1 MLGEQEFI
9 YIIGIIIIIL
19 FVLFAYRE
27 KPLREGLPPFTA
39 PFEVPLGNF
48 MSTFPQAAANF
59 IANKSQQIAIFGATK
74 TFEAS
79 KFAAAKADA
88 AAKFAATK
96 ANAAAKFAQTQATA
110 AKNAVQAQATAAKN
124 AAQAQAT
131 AAKNA
136 AQAKLTAMK
145 NQASTM
151 SGFAKGALQLTMFAG
166 KVFLFFNFFGKVLLW
181 CFFNV
186 TCGLEWF
193 MNFRQCFFWYLLEI
207 IGNILYLPINFLV
220 WILPTLK
227 PIERMLWQLLTDI
240 DCSIFG
246 ILGFHVI
253 HYSEDVLKRCY
264 KCNPGPFPKFDLK
277 F

>member
-27 KPLREGLPPFTA
+27 KPLREGLPPFMY
-39 PFEVPLGNF
+39 PFEVTIGNYL
-48 MSTFPQAAANF
+48 STFPQAVANF
-59 IANKSQQIAIFGATK
+59 IASNALATAKFVK
-74 TFEAS
+74 TQATAFKNTAVI
-79 KFAAAKADA
+79 KADA
-88 AAKFAATK
+88 ALKFAATK
-96 ANAAAKFAQTQATA
+96 ATA
-110 AKNAVQAQATAAKN
+110 AKNAVQSQATAAKNAAQSQATAMKN

-151 SGFAKGALQLTMFAG
+151 SGFAKGALQLSMFVG

-181 CFFNV
+181 CFLNI

-207 IGNILYLPINFLV
+207 IGHILYLPINFIV

-227 PIERMLWQLLTDI
+227 PAERMLWQFLTDI

>member
-27 KPLREGLPPFTA
+27 KPLREGLPPFMY
-39 PFEVPLGNF
+39 PFEVSLGNYL
-48 MSTFPQAAANF
+48 STFPQAAANF
-59 IANKSQQIAIFGATK
+59 IASNALATAKFVKTKAIAFKNTAVI
-74 TFEAS
+74 
-79 KFAAAKADA
+79 KADA
-88 AAKFAATK
+88 ALKFAATK
-96 ANAAAKFAQTQATA
+96 ATA
-110 AKNAVQAQATAAKN
+110 AKNAVQSQATAMKN

-151 SGFAKGALQLTMFAG
+151 SGFAKGALQLSMFVG

-181 CFFNV
+181 CFLNI

-207 IGNILYLPINFLV
+207 IGHILYLPINFIV

-227 PIERMLWQLLTDI
+227 PAERMLWQFLTDI

-246 ILGFHVI
+246 ILGFHLI